1 MPPSPGQERES
12 ENVDDEESCL
22 FDAAAPGPPAVAA
35 AVEVVA
41 VAVAAPSCARE
52 FSNIVRYTS
61 REWVY
66 GHLSASV

>member
-1 MPPSPGQERES
+1 MPSSPGQ

-22 FDAAAPGPPAVAA
+22 FDAAVSAPPAVAA
-35 AVEVVA
+35 AVEVV
-41 VAVAAPSCARE
+41 VVAAPSCARE
-52 FSNIVRYTS
+52 FSNIVRYTC

>member
-1 MPPSPGQERES
+1 MPPSPGQ

-22 FDAAAPGPPAVAA
+22 FDAAASAPPTVAA

-41 VAVAAPSCARE
+41 VVVAAPSCARE
-52 FSNIVRYTS
+52 FSNIVRYTC
-61 REWVY
+61 REWVC